1 MAASIPQYVEARIRR
16 PVPANSRVVAG
27 STPVVSFGNAQT
39 SRVATLGLNPSKN
52 EFLEAGELLRGD
64 ERRLATQES
73 LGLTDLSIAPVSKV
87 LEVLEECNSYFQ
99 RRPYREWFDQF
110 MPMLR
115 NCDASY
121 YEGSACHLDLV
132 QWATDPTW
140 GKLERN
146 VRKRLIAEDAGFLA
160 SQLQCENLRLMLVN
174 GIGAWKQLRKSM
186 DNDLE
191 FNEVETVTGFAHC
204 DTRLFVGT
212 VFGHVRVMAWSTNIQ
227 SSHGVTNELREE
239 LARRIKV
246 LAR

>member
-1 MAASIPQYVEARIRR
+1 
-16 PVPANSRVVAG
+16 
-27 STPVVSFGNAQT
+27 
-39 SRVATLGLNPSKN
+39 
-52 EFLEAGELLRGD
+52 
-64 ERRLATQES
+64 
-73 LGLTDLSIAPVSKV
+73 
-87 LEVLEECNSYFQ
+87 
-99 RRPYREWFDQF
+99 
-110 MPMLR
+110 
-115 NCDASY
+115 
-121 YEGSACHLDLV
+121 LV
-132 QWATDPTW
+132 QWGTDPTW

-212 VFGHVRVMAWSTNIQ
+212 VFGHVRVVAWSTNIQ